1 MSSDTT
7 YCLLLGTGIILVQN
21 GYHFR
26 QLLATHRGIFERD
39 GVGSIIPPKSW
50 VIKTCSDEAAR
61 DLAKELRA
69 KTKERQGFCEKVR
82 TVRVSTSYS
91 PPLQTIGLSTP
102 RPSSRGSLSRRT
114 SAWGTFLPTVL
125 RT

>member
-26 QLLATHRGIFERD
+26 QLLATHRGIFDRD

-50 VIKTCSDEAAR
+50 VIKTSSDEAAR

-69 KTKERQGFCEKVR
+69 SVR
-82 TVRVSTSYS
+82 RSISYS
-91 PPLQTIGLSTP
+91 PPLPTIGPSTP
-102 RPSSRGSLSRRT
+102 RPSSGGNLSKST

>member
-26 QLLATHRGIFERD
+26 QLLSQHRGIFERD

-50 VIKTCSDEAAR
+50 VIKTPSDQSAR
-61 DLAKELRA
+61 NLAKELRA
-69 KTKERQGFCEKVR
+69 KTKDRQGFCEKVR
-82 TVRVSTSYS
+82 NV
-91 PPLQTIGLSTP
+91 PPLRTFVPSTQ
-102 RPSSRGSLSRRT
+102 RPSSPGNLSDRT
-114 SAWGTFLPTVL
+114 SVSGTFLPTVL
-125 RT
+125 